1 MVRRFL
7 LWYEGIGING
17 FVFVLRFLVMGLS
30 NFKSMFFPS
39 LFLFSKPIF
48 YFKAKKFDC

>member
-30 NFKSMFFPS
+30 NFKSTFFPS
-39 LFLFSKPIF
+39 LFLFF
-48 YFKAKKFDC
+48 LNNFLF